1 MNNFH
6 VQITDAGRLEVNLYD
21 LLGTA
26 TGEQRAA
33 LIDALA
39 CQQEVIDE
47 VMNQVL
53 DGSTSAG
60 SHGPAGGVWSANE
73 THGIDGARLRI
84 AQKASEITAKVIQE
98 LGRRIDAEQELGRKG
113 WDAYHELLTIRSR

>member
-53 DGSTSAG
+53 DGMTTAG
-60 SHGPAGGVWSANE
+60 SHGPSGGVRSGDE
-73 THGIDGARLRI
+73 RFGIDGARLRI
-84 AQKASEITAKVIQE
+84 AKQSSEITAKVIQE
-98 LGRRIDAEQELGRKG
+98 LARRIDAEQALGRKG
-113 WDAYHELLTIRSR
+113 WDAYHELLDIRSR